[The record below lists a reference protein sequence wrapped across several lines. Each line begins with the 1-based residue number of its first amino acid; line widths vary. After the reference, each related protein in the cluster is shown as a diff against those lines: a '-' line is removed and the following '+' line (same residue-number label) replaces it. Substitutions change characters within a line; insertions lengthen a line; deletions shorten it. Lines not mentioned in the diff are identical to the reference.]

1 MIVFEPL
8 QMDQR
13 NDVARIQVLELTE
26 QLLSQ
31 ALGLS
36 LTEQA
41 LDVLVREG
49 FDPLYG
55 ARPMRRVIQKR
66 LEHPLAEALLAGLFS
81 LVTTL
86 LLMRVMK
93 VSPLSPKRCPRAQ
106 TACR

>member
-1 MIVFEPL
+1 MIVFELL

-49 FDPLYG
+49 FDSLYG

-66 LEHPLAEALLAGLFS
+66 PENPLVEALLVGTFQPGDNIVVDAGNEGLTFAPQ
-81 LVTTL
+81 
-86 LLMRVMK
+86 RV
-93 VSPLSPKRCPRAQ
+93 PQ
-106 TACR
+106 T

>member
-1 MIVFEPL
+1 MIVFESL
-8 QMDQR
+8 QIDQL

-66 LEHPLAEALLAGLFS
+66 LENPLVEALLVRTF
-81 LVTTL
+81 
-86 LLMRVMK
+86 
-93 VSPLSPKRCPRAQ
+93 
-106 TACR
+106 

>member
-1 MIVFEPL
+1 MIVFGPL

-49 FDPLYG
+49 FDPPLWCSTNAACDPEAAG
-55 ARPMRRVIQKR
+55 AST
-66 LEHPLAEALLAGLFS
+66 G
-81 LVTTL
+81 
-86 LLMRVMK
+86 
-93 VSPLSPKRCPRAQ
+93 
-106 TACR
+106 

>member
-1 MIVFEPL
+1 L

-66 LEHPLAEALLAGLFS
+66 LEHPLAGLFS

-93 VSPLSPKRCPRAQ
+93 V
-106 TACR
+106 